1 MKFGLF
7 GFGFDKADQGWF
19 NEFLLLL
26 KSRGHSMYLYKG
38 LLSSLKSSHSKGD
51 FPVLDSVDDVIKAE
65 LDMLISLGGDGTM
78 LRAVS
83 YSYAANVPIM
93 GINLGRLGFLASV
106 EKRNVDKALS
116 SLESGDYLVQ
126 NRSLIKLHSNN
137 DGLFYPS
144 PVALNDFTVAK
155 RDTSSMITVH
165 TFINGDFF
173 NTYWADG
180 LIIST
185 PTGSTGYSLSCGGPI
200 VSPGSGNLIITPIA
214 PHNLNVRPVV
224 IPDSAVIELK
234 PEGRTNSFLCSLD
247 SRYHAVSSSTSVVI
261 KKSKQYARIVV
272 LGDYSFSEVLRQK
285 LGWGIDKRTN
295 MP

>member
-7 GFGFDKADQGWF
+7 GFGFDKGDQTWF
-19 NEFLLLL
+19 NEFLAHL
-26 KSRGHSMYLYKG
+26 KSRGHSLYLYKG
-38 LLSSLKSSHSKGD
+38 LLCNLNSYHTKSD
-51 FPVLDSVDDVIKAE
+51 YPILDSVDDLIRGE

-83 YSYAANVPIM
+83 YSYAANVPIA

-106 EKRNVDKALS
+106 EKKNVVKALS
-116 SLESGDYLVQ
+116 FIEKGDYIVQ
-126 NRSLIKLHSNN
+126 NRSLIKLHSTNKN
-137 DGLFYPS
+137 LFYSS

-155 RDTSSMITVH
+155 RDTSSMITVN

-180 LIIST
+180 LIVST

-224 IPDSAVIELK
+224 IPDSSVIELR

-247 SRYHAVSSSTSVVI
+247 SRYQAVSSSASLVV

-285 LGWGIDKRTN
+285 LGWGVDKRTN